1 MQVIQ
6 YKGGKCYSTLYV
18 ENLGSENFYSDLQIL
33 EAIMMSHKVCFF
45 LFCPLVQNHSIL
57 VSD

>member
-6 YKGGKCYSTLYV
+6 YKGGKCYRTPYL
-18 ENLGSENFYSDLQIL
+18 ENLGSENVYSDLQIL
-33 EAIMMSHKVCFF
+33 KAIMMSHKVFFF
-45 LFCPLVQNHSIL
+45 LFCLLVQNHSIL